1 MHNIEAERS
10 LLSTMM
16 LDPSVIDV
24 VRRWIEEDNVFYD
37 RFHKDIWRTISRL
50 KDKNES
56 IDMISVVHSF
66 PKKDYKDREIAYE
79 ISGIA
84 TSEATTSNAES
95 YARMVHEHYLRRK
108 MVEHSHRLIKN
119 AEDNHKDIDS
129 LINDVNLDSSN
140 LINLRPSK
148 NDFNIDKTLEETNDS
163 IFNSR
168 GIIKTGLDK
177 LDSVVHG
184 MTRGEIT
191 IVAGRPANG
200 KTTVAANIARQL
212 VLSGKRVVMFNREMP
227 NIEMMKKFIAMESD
241 TISYRGLRSGTK
253 SVKPEVDKAIEYIR
267 NNYKDNLFMY
277 DSIRDMHDTFSEI
290 TRIKPDVVIDDHI
303 GLIEYPSNDNRD
315 LRHKIR
321 DTTMRYKWLAKG
333 NDMCVILVSQLN
345 RNIEHR
351 IDSTP
356 RLSDLA
362 ESGSLE
368 QDAEMVVFTHYP
380 YVSRYG
386 AEDSNGRIW
395 MPNEM
400 MLIVSKNRY
409 GTPGSVELGY
419 SGDSCKLFNDIK
431 EATIHEKNKNS
442 IEWEGQIG
450 IE

>member
-1 MHNIEAERS
+1 MHNIEAEES
-10 LLSTMM
+10 LLASII
-16 LDPSVIDV
+16 LDPSNIDI
-24 VRRWIEEDNVFYD
+24 VRRWIEEDKVFYND
-37 RFHKDIWRTISRL
+37 FNRDIWNTVL
-50 KDKNES
+50 KLRNKNET
-56 IDMISVVHSF
+56 IDTVSVVHNF
-66 PKKDYKDREIAYE
+66 PTKKHKEKSISYE
-79 ISGIA
+79 ITGI
-84 TSEATTSNAES
+84 TTKEASPSNAES

-119 AEDNHKDIDS
+119 AEDNHIDIDS

-148 NDFNIDKTLEETNDS
+148 NDFSIEKTLEETNDS
-163 IFNSR
+163 IFNSK
-168 GIIKTGLDK
+168 GIIKTGIEK

-200 KTTVAANIARQL
+200 KTTVAANMARQL
-212 VLSGKRVVMFNREMP
+212 VLSGKKVIIFNREMP

-241 TISYRGLRSGTK
+241 TLSYRGLRTGSKAT
-253 SVKPEVDKAIEYIR
+253 KPEIDRAMDYIR
-267 NNYKDNLFMY
+267 KNYKDKLFMY

-290 TRIKPDVVIDDHI
+290 SRIKPDVVIDDHI

-386 AEDSNGRIW
+386 EEDSNGRIW

-431 EATIHEKNKNS
+431 EATDHEKRKNS
-442 IEWEGQIG
+442 VELERQVEIA
-450 IE
+450 